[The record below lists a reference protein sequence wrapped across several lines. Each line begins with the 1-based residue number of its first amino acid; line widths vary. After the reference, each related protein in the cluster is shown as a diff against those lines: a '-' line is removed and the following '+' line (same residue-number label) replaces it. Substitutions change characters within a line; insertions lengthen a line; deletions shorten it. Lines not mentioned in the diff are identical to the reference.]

1 MKVTSL
7 ELTNIKSFKGR
18 HIINLSPKI
27 NLLVGKNNTGKST
40 ILSAIHN
47 IQASGQKQFSLT
59 YSQEYGK
66 IEIFVDALSTKIR
79 FNRDESDEYLKKIKQ
94 SFSSFVFEPNL
105 NNSLYYKNHLNG
117 VNNIGRII
125 TKDNNHYIIPFL
137 SRRKKGEDNHVIYT
151 HHAKTIYVDFSN
163 LAAKVD
169 MLDNVNAQPI
179 NGIFTKACEDI
190 IGFQVSSVAA
200 GDGKEPAYMI
210 HNLDNIPIREMGEG
224 IVNMLGLIVDL
235 CLAED
240 KLFLIEEPENDLH
253 PQAQKALCKLILENA
268 SKNQFII
275 STHSNIIVKSLGVE
289 PETKIFHLTTE
300 FDDKIPKLM
309 VSSINEVEDTK
320 EARIRVLEDLGYEFN
335 DYDHWAAW
343 LFFEESS
350 AEELVRNYFIK
361 WYVPELL
368 TKLRTFSA
376 GSLNKVEP
384 KFKDFNDLFVFIHL
398 EGVYKNKAW
407 VVVDGG
413 DKEENKVIE
422 KLKETYVD
430 KNGWSEDRFRQLSNH
445 DFESYYPQQ
454 FHEDVKKILSLSN
467 NAKRVAKAALLHDVK
482 EWIKVDEDRAK
493 AEFEIS
499 AKEIIN
505 ILKEISN
512 ALK

>member
-1 MKVTSL
+1 MKITRL
-7 ELTNIKSFKGR
+7 KLNNIKSFKGE
-18 HIINLSPKI
+18 HSIVFSKKI

-47 IQASGQKQFSLT
+47 IQMSGQKQFSLT
-59 YSQEYGK
+59 YPEKTGR
-66 IEIFVDALSTKIR
+66 IEIFVDELSTKLLFHI
-79 FNRDESDEYLKKIKQ
+79 NASLESIIAVR
-94 SFSSFVFEPNL
+94 STFSSFFIEPHIDNQMQYL
-105 NNSLYYKNHLNG
+105 NRTGSKNTL
-117 VNNIGRII
+117 GRIRI
-125 TKDNNHYIIPFL
+125 DNNYHYIIPFL
-137 SRRKKGEDNHVIYT
+137 SRRKTGENNYQIDKSHSE
-151 HHAKTIYVDFSN
+151 TIKLDFSN

-169 MLDNVNAQPI
+169 RLDNSNAQPI
-179 NGIFTKACEDI
+179 NGIFTKACEEI

-200 GDGKEPAYMI
+200 GNGKEPAYMI
-210 HNLDNIPIREMGEG
+210 YNLDNIPIREMGEG
-224 IVNMLGLIVDL
+224 IINMLGLIVDL

-289 PETKIFHLTTE
+289 PETKIFHLTTG
-300 FDDKIPKLM
+300 FDDITPKLM
-309 VSSINEVEDTK
+309 VSTINEIGKTK
-320 EARIRVLEDLGYEFN
+320 EARIKVLEDLGYEFN

-368 TKLRTFSA
+368 TQLRTFSA
-376 GSLNKVEP
+376 GSLSKVKT
-384 KFKDFNDLFVFIHL
+384 KFKDFTDLFVFIHL
-398 EGVYKNKAW
+398 ESIYKNKAW

-413 DKEENKVIE
+413 EGDEKDVIE
-422 KLKETYVD
+422 KLKETYVS

-454 FHEDVKKILSLSN
+454 FQEEVNRITTLSN
-467 NAKRVAKAALLHDVK
+467 NTKREAKAALLHTVK
-482 EWIKVDEDRAK
+482 EWIMEDEDRAK
-493 AEFEIS
+493 VEFETS
-499 AKEIIN
+499 AKEIID
-505 ILKEISN
+505 ILKEIKDV
-512 ALK
+512 LK

>member
-1 MKVTSL
+1 MKITRL
-7 ELTNIKSFKGR
+7 RLNNIKSFKGE
-18 HIINLSPKI
+18 HSIAFSKKI

-47 IQASGQKQFSLT
+47 IQESGQKQFSLT
-59 YSQEYGK
+59 YSEEVGR
-66 IEIFVDALSTKIR
+66 IEIIIDELSTKLR
-79 FNRDESDEYLKKIKQ
+79 FDRNSTASYTEHLKN
-94 SFSSFVFEPNL
+94 SFKSFFIEPHTENQMHCL
-105 NNSLYYKNHLNG
+105 SKAGSKDLL
-117 VNNIGRII
+117 GRIRV
-125 TKDNNHYIIPFL
+125 DNNYHYIIPFL
-137 SRRKKGEDNHVIYT
+137 SRRKTGESNHKIEKN
-151 HHAKTIYVDFSN
+151 HAETIKLDFSN

-169 MLDNVNAQPI
+169 RLDNSNAQPI
-179 NGIFTKACEDI
+179 NGIFTKACEEI

-210 HNLDNIPIREMGEG
+210 YNLDNIPIREMGEG
-224 IVNMLGLIVDL
+224 IINMLGLIVDL

-289 PETKIFHLTTE
+289 PETKIFHLTTG
-300 FDDKIPKLM
+300 FDDVIPKLM
-309 VSSINEVEDTK
+309 VSTINEIGKTK
-320 EARIRVLEDLGYEFN
+320 EARIKVLEDLGYEFN

-350 AEELVRNYFIK
+350 VEELVRNYFIK

-368 TKLRTFSA
+368 TQLRTFSA
-376 GSLNKVEP
+376 GSLSKVKS

-413 DKEENKVIE
+413 EGDEEDVID
-422 KLKETYVD
+422 KLKENYVNN
-430 KNGWSEDRFRQLSNH
+430 NGWSDDRFRQLSNH
-445 DFESYYPQQ
+445 NFESYYPQQ
-454 FHEDVKKILSLSN
+454 FQEEVNRIATLSKD
-467 NAKRVAKAALLHDVK
+467 AKRKAKAALLHNVK
-482 EWIKVDEDRAK
+482 GWITEDEDRAK
-493 AEFEIS
+493 VEFETS
-499 AKEIIN
+499 AKEIID
-505 ILKEISN
+505 ILKEIKDV
-512 ALK
+512 LK